1 MSINKEDFDV
11 LKVVELAR
19 YKKYEVTSAGFAVI
33 DKLDKIAGIPKKLK
47 TRKNAV
53 QALHVLAEG
62 MLKYDY
68 FSPEERKKLI
78 QEAGMSDAPFKG
90 PKGLFTSSAP
100 VTEDSNEEESIP
112 DEDIKSSASAFDEDE
127 FDDEVDSD
135 SDLDSD
141 EEEEET
147 EEEEEDEEV

>member
-1 MSINKEDFDV
+1 MSNNKEEFDV

-33 DKLDKIAGIPKKLK
+33 DKLDKIATIPKKLR

-68 FSPEERKKLI
+68 FSPEERKKLT

-90 PKGLFTSSAP
+90 PKGLFSSSAP
-100 VTEDSNEEESIP
+100 VTEDDNDEESIP
-112 DEDIKSSASAFDEDE
+112 DEDVKSAVSLSDDEDYE
-127 FDDEVDSD
+127 EDGDFE
-135 SDLDSD
+135 

-147 EEEEEDEEV
+147 FEEEEEEET